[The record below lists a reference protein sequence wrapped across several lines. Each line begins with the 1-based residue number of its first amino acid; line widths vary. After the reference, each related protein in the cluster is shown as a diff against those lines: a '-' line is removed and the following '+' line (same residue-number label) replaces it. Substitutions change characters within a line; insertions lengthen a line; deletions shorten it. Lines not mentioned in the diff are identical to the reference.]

1 MNLRKVSS
9 EAVGSFLYS
18 LPVYKENLDSYQT
31 EDNSAI
37 KTKIK
42 ELLANNCTLA
52 VEYYNK
58 RMLSNS

>member
-1 MNLRKVSS
+1 M
-9 EAVGSFLYS
+9 AVHNWKPEETIS
-18 LPVYKENLDSYQT
+18 VYKENLDSYQT

-42 ELLANNCTLA
+42 ELLADNCTLA
-52 VEYYNK
+52 VEYHNK